1 MQNYSTDYD
10 DIINLPHHVSKTR
23 PQMSMQD
30 RAAQFSP
37 FAALTGYGD
46 AIKEASRLV
55 DEKILLDEEALEK
68 LDLKFQVLSKHLA
81 ERPEVLFTYFI
92 PDEFKNGG
100 VYVDTA
106 GIVKK
111 IDPFRRLITLDDDT
125 QIQMDDILEM
135 QNKIF

>member
-1 MQNYSTDYD
+1 
-10 DIINLPHHVSKTR
+10 
-23 PQMSMQD
+23 MSMQD